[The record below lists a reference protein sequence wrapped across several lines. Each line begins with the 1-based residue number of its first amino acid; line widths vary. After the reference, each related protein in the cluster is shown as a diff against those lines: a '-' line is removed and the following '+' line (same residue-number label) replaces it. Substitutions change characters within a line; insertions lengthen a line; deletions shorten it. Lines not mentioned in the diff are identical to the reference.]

1 MKKVIYEVHKGGIT
15 MEEYV
20 ERLENSSI
28 SGSLRGSMSKDDLY
42 DIICELDEVIDN
54 FSSGNQYNDIVGE
67 LIKRL
72 K

>member
-1 MKKVIYEVHKGGIT
+1 
-15 MEEYV
+15 MEAYV

>member
-1 MKKVIYEVHKGGIT
+1 

-28 SGSLRGSMSKDDLY
+28 SGSLRDSMSKDDLY

-54 FSSGNQYNDIVGE
+54 FSSSNQYNDIVGE

>member
-1 MKKVIYEVHKGGIT
+1 

-28 SGSLRGSMSKDDLY
+28 SGSLRDSMSKDDLY

-54 FSSGNQYNDIVGE
+54 FSSNNQYNDIVGE

>member
-1 MKKVIYEVHKGGIT
+1 

-54 FSSGNQYNDIVGE
+54 FSSSNQYNDIVGE

>member
-1 MKKVIYEVHKGGIT
+1 

-28 SGSLRGSMSKDDLY
+28 SGSLRDSMSKDDLY
-42 DIICELDEVIDN
+42 DIICELDEAIDN

>member
-1 MKKVIYEVHKGGIT
+1 

-28 SGSLRGSMSKDDLY
+28 SSSLRGSMSKDDLY

-54 FSSGNQYNDIVGE
+54 FSSVNQYNDIVGE

>member
-1 MKKVIYEVHKGGIT
+1 

-54 FSSGNQYNDIVGE
+54 FSSSNQYNDIVEE

>member
-1 MKKVIYEVHKGGIT
+1 
-15 MEEYV
+15 MEKEI
-20 ERLENSSI
+20 EQFIEKLEFSYI

-54 FSSGNQYNDIVGE
+54 FSSSNQYNDIVGE

>member
-1 MKKVIYEVHKGGIT
+1 

-28 SGSLRGSMSKDDLY
+28 SGSMSKDDLY

>member
-1 MKKVIYEVHKGGIT
+1 

-28 SGSLRGSMSKDDLY
+28 SGSLIGSMSKDDLY

-54 FSSGNQYNDIVGE
+54 FSSSNQYNDIVGE

>member
-1 MKKVIYEVHKGGIT
+1 

-42 DIICELDEVIDN
+42 DISCELDEVIDD
-54 FSSGNQYNDIVGE
+54 FSSSNQDNDIVGE

>member
-1 MKKVIYEVHKGGIT
+1 

-20 ERLENSSI
+20 ERLENGSI

>member
-1 MKKVIYEVHKGGIT
+1 

-54 FSSGNQYNDIVGE
+54 FS
-67 LIKRL
+67 
-72 K
+72 

>member
-1 MKKVIYEVHKGGIT
+1 

-42 DIICELDEVIDN
+42 DIIYELDEVIDN

>member
-1 MKKVIYEVHKGGIT
+1 

-28 SGSLRGSMSKDDLY
+28 SGSIRGSMSKDDLY

-54 FSSGNQYNDIVGE
+54 FSSSNQYNDIVGE

>member
-1 MKKVIYEVHKGGIT
+1 

-54 FSSGNQYNDIVGE
+54 FLSGNQYNDIVGE

>member
-1 MKKVIYEVHKGGIT
+1 

-54 FSSGNQYNDIVGE
+54 FSSDNQYNDIVGE

>member
-1 MKKVIYEVHKGGIT
+1 

-28 SGSLRGSMSKDDLY
+28 SGSLRGLMSKDDLY
-42 DIICELDEVIDN
+42 DIIGGFDEVIDN
-54 FSSGNQYNDIVGE
+54 FLSGNQYNDIVGE

>member
-1 MKKVIYEVHKGGIT
+1 

-28 SGSLRGSMSKDDLY
+28 SGSIRGSMSKDDLY

-54 FSSGNQYNDIVGE
+54 FSSSNQYNDIVEE

>member
-1 MKKVIYEVHKGGIT
+1 

-42 DIICELDEVIDN
+42 DIIGGFDEVIDN
-54 FSSGNQYNDIVGE
+54 FLSGNQYNDIVGE

>member
-1 MKKVIYEVHKGGIT
+1 

-28 SGSLRGSMSKDDLY
+28 SGSLRDSMSKDDLY
-42 DIICELDEVIDN
+42 DIIRELDEVIDN

>member
-1 MKKVIYEVHKGGIT
+1 

-42 DIICELDEVIDN
+42 DIICELDMVIDN
-54 FSSGNQYNDIVGE
+54 FSSSNQYNDMVEE

>member
-1 MKKVIYEVHKGGIT
+1 MW
-15 MEEYV
+15 EYV

-28 SGSLRGSMSKDDLY
+28 SGSLRDSMSKDDLY

-54 FSSGNQYNDIVGE
+54 FSTSNQYKDIVGE

>member
-1 MKKVIYEVHKGGIT
+1 

-28 SGSLRGSMSKDDLY
+28 SGSIRGSMSKDDLY

-54 FSSGNQYNDIVGE
+54 FSSSNQYNDIVDE

>member
-1 MKKVIYEVHKGGIT
+1 

-28 SGSLRGSMSKDDLY
+28 SGPMRTDDLY

>member
-1 MKKVIYEVHKGGIT
+1 

-54 FSSGNQYNDIVGE
+54 FSSSNQYNDIVDE